1 MIEDTVYDEGAADL
15 SEVPALSSDGA
26 EEERRADPVPTP
38 AQKALADRWWKTVD
52 DCPEFDESVLRWRT
66 NLQALRPQAYTT
78 DGKTIVR
85 RQTAR
90 SRTQDRVVETALISL
105 HMRQLLTMISPP
117 DTQIAFVPWKGWEQD
132 PLSRGLGQ
140 TLSQLVERMHAEAL
154 WDLIRPAWAQAALCA
169 PMAVLKM
176 TFDRSPLDQA
186 VSSVPER
193 EDSQDQLARLK
204 VLVQQRIDGH
214 LPDGSAD
221 AQELDD
227 LAQSVMGKS
236 EIAVWYG
243 IRLELIPYDK
253 VRIDPTIRSFE
264 QAHRAAWWCHEV
276 EKYGTDCLSAFPFV
290 ENADGSWSG
299 ILPKDRK
306 AFEGASDALVGTVS
320 RPTRTSGTAISETN
334 DPSLSGGS
342 RNAKSVDTPFVVR
355 EIWSRRDNRVYVLIE
370 GLNYPVANWVPKNPP
385 AQWYPF
391 FPLAFDPLPNLIH
404 GTCTVEMA
412 VPAQNRINRKRTDE
426 ERARSA
432 NIPRLFA
439 SPELFPDKDS
449 SLRMQ
454 EQGGMQIII
463 LPSATMDM
471 PLDKLLKEWNPKI
484 DLELFNTMS
493 DSTELREALSLPQA
507 STGGVG
513 GPVQFSSEIQAAV
526 QGAATLTVQR
536 QTIMRNAICHLAQAE
551 AQVLIQN
558 LSPDEVTSI
567 CGPDAAPTWPK
578 FFSDQEAAQE
588 MKQLK
593 AQAFV
598 AGIAQGLISVDE
610 TTQPP
615 QIRDPQ
621 GFIPQFVQAQCQQAY
636 HSDEP
641 LSREAL
647 FRRLRAVVNVG
658 MDASLDRGQRIAG
671 MKGLAETLSS
681 LAQTAVLIG
690 RGFDPNPVL
699 AVSGSLFGADQSAGQ
714 VFPPLPPAPILP
726 TQSGLPPLPGDSG
739 GRPPDQGPQPSALP
753 PLSPGIQDQMGAVRP
768 VSPVPSAPGGPSA

>member
-1 MIEDTVYDEGAADL
+1 MIEDTVYDEGAPDL
-15 SEVPALSSDGA
+15 TEVPALSSDGA
-26 EEERRADPVPTP
+26 DVEQKPEPVPTP

-52 DCPEFDESVLRWRT
+52 DCPEFDASVLRWRT

-78 DGKTIVR
+78 DGKNANH

-90 SRTQDRVVETALISL
+90 SRTQDRVVETALITL

-117 DTQIAFVPWKGWEQD
+117 DTQIAFVPWTGWEQD
-132 PLSRGLGQ
+132 PLSRGLGR

-176 TFDRSPLDQA
+176 TFDRSPVDQA

-204 VLVQQRIDGH
+204 VLVQQRIDGQMS
-214 LPDGSAD
+214 DGSAD

-227 LAQSVMGKS
+227 LAQSVMGAS

-264 QAHRAAWWCHEV
+264 QAHRAAWWMHEV
-276 EKYGTDCLSAFPFV
+276 EKYGADCLAAYPFV
-290 ENADGSWSG
+290 ENEDGSWSG

-306 AFEGASDALVGTVS
+306 TFEGAGDALVGTVS
-320 RPTRTSGTAISETN
+320 RPTRTSGAAISEEN
-334 DPSLSGGS
+334 DPSLAGGS
-342 RNAKSVDTPFVVR
+342 RNAKSTDTPFVVR
-355 EIWSRRDNRVYVLIE
+355 EIWSRRDNRVYVLIQ
-370 GLNYPVANWVPKNPP
+370 GLSYPVASWVPKNPP

-391 FPLAFDPLPNLIH
+391 FPLGFDPLPNVIH

-412 VPAQNRINRKRTDE
+412 CPAQNRINRKRTDE

-439 SPELFPDKDS
+439 SPQLFPDKDS

-463 LPSATMDM
+463 LPAETMDQ

-484 DLELFNTMS
+484 DLDLFNTMS

-536 QTIMRNAICHLAQAE
+536 QTIMRNAICRLAMAE

-558 LSPDEVTSI
+558 LTADEVTSI
-567 CGPDAAPTWPK
+567 CGPDAAATWPR
-578 FFSDQEAAQE
+578 FLSDQEAAQE
-588 MKQLK
+588 TKRLK
-593 AQAFV
+593 VQAFV
-598 AGIAQGLISVDE
+598 AGIAQGLVGVDE
-610 TTQPP
+610 QTQEVS
-615 QIRDPQ
+615 DPQ
-621 GFIPQFVQAQCQQAY
+621 GFIPKFVQDQCQQTY

-714 VFPPLPPAPILP
+714 VFPPLPPAPMPMLP
-726 TQSGLPPLPGDSG
+726 PQSGLPPVPGDPG
-739 GRPPDQGPQPSALP
+739 GRPPNQGPQLAALP
-753 PLSPGIQDQMGAVRP
+753 PISPGIQDQMGAVKP
-768 VSPVPSAPGGPSA
+768 VSPVPSAPGVSSA